1 MKFRKAY
8 VCGALAALAA
18 SAVVW
23 SLPSMIA
30 GTDSEPGDRPAE
42 DSHDPGE
49 TRFGVFLASDERGVE
64 RLSAFESWL
73 GVKTTVGRTYLP
85 GENWLAL
92 QGPDFI
98 LEPWMRWRAAEPDRI
113 LALNVPMVAP
123 NEVEMPDGTVA
134 ALLNAGAMGAFD
146 HGFRRLASR
155 LVAGGAA
162 DTIIVLGWE
171 MNGTTYSSRCA
182 PDPEAWKGY
191 WRRIVTAMRSVEGQR
206 LRFDFAPS
214 RGRDAIPWTECYPG
228 DDVVDIIGMDTYDQ
242 PGGETFADYVRQ
254 PYGMAFHAE
263 FARARGKPISFPEW
277 GLFRRGDRPGY
288 MRRMLEWI
296 STHDVV
302 YHSISDYCPHGVW
315 QCPSNPR
322 SSRVFR
328 KRLPAMVSPEGSP
341 APSSGDGSPVPSSA
355 DSGTP
360 PVTGDSVPPESP
372 APVTGEDS
380 PVPPSGGSEAP
391 SPEESREKSPE
402 KPREKSP
409 EESREESAEKPP
421 APDEPPRP
429 KTDPAAPPHPT
440 PGPGVPPIPAAREVS
455 AARRSSASRRPKP
468 AALADPASPSRR
480 ASSG

>member
-8 VCGALAALAA
+8 VCGSLAALVV
-18 SAVVW
+18 SAVIW
-23 SLPSMIA
+23 SLPVMTA
-30 GTDSEPGDRPAE
+30 GTDDGPDRPAE
-42 DSHDPGE
+42 NSHGPGE
-49 TRFGVFLASDERGVE
+49 AGFGVFLASDERGVE
-64 RLSAFESWL
+64 RLPAFESWL

-98 LEPWMRWRAAEPDRI
+98 LEPWMRWRAAEPGRI
-113 LALNVPMVAP
+113 LAVNVPMVAP
-123 NEVEMPDGTVA
+123 NEVDMPDGAVA

-146 HGFRRLASR
+146 PGFRRLASR

-182 PDPEAWKGY
+182 PDPEAWKAY

-228 DDVVDIIGMDTYDQ
+228 DDVVDIVGMDTYDQ
-242 PGGETFADYVRQ
+242 PDGKTFADYVGQ
-254 PYGMAFHAE
+254 PYGMAFQAE

-277 GLFRRGDRPGY
+277 GLFRRGDRPRY

-296 STHDVV
+296 SAHDVV

-315 QCPSNPR
+315 QCPANPR

-328 KRLPAMVSPEGSP
+328 RLLPAMMSPEGSP
-341 APSSGDGSPVPSSA
+341 APVTGEGSPLPSSGDSA
-355 DSGTP
+355 
-360 PVTGDSVPPESP
+360 
-372 APVTGEDS
+372 
-380 PVPPSGGSEAP
+380 AP
-391 SPEESREKSPE
+391 SPEESPEESPEKAPEKSPTPGE
-402 KPREKSP
+402 
-409 EESREESAEKPP
+409 
-421 APDEPPRP
+421 
-429 KTDPAAPPHPT
+429 PPHPT

-468 AALADPASPSRR
+468 AALRAPASPSRR